1 MGLDMFL
8 EKKTYIGAHY
18 EFRNVDAKIEIT
30 SNGKL
35 FNINPKRVSTV
46 IERVGY
52 WRKANQIHKW
62 FVDHVQNGVDN
73 CEEYY
78 VSREQLQLLLDTC
91 KIVLIDKEEAKTL
104 LPRQEGFFFGS
115 YEYDE
120 YYWSDIQDTIEQLE
134 KVLTE
139 YPQEWSFKY
148 MSSW

>member
-1 MGLDMFL
+1 MYLSARQMTFSGWKNPDLYNKLVQEAPFALDIATL
-8 EKKTYIGAHY
+8 EVQVA
-18 EFRNVDAKIEIT
+18 
-30 SNGKL
+30 
-35 FNINPKRVSTV
+35 
-46 IERVGY
+46 Y

-78 VSREQLQLLLDTC
+78 VSRDQLQLLLDTC
-91 KIVLIDKEEAKTL
+91 KIVLIDKEEASQL
-104 LPRQEGFFFGS
+104 LPVQEGFFFGN
-115 YEYDE
+115 YEYNE

-148 MSSW
+148 QSSW